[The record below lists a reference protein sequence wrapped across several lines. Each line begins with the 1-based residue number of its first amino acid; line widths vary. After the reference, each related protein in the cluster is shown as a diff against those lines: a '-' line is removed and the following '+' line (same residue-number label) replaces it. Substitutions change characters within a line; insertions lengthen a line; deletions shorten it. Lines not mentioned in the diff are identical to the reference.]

1 VLNWVIV
8 KEISGLG
15 FVTLA
20 RQATTS
26 ILYLILNNVLFEL
39 GGESSVA
46 VFGIIGRMMMF
57 ALFPVLG
64 ITQGFLPIAGY
75 NYGAEN
81 WSRVREVIFTSIKY
95 ACGLGVLIFF
105 GLYFFTREIASVFTD
120 SQVVI
125 DDTSV
130 ALKLVFL
137 AVPIIAIQ
145 MIGAAYYQAIGKAMP
160 ALILTSLR
168 TGIILIPLILILPS
182 YYGITGVWISF
193 PIADILS
200 TIITAFFLWKA
211 MGKLKTTEG
220 ENKTKTKTN

>member
-1 VLNWVIV
+1 
-8 KEISGLG
+8 
-15 FVTLA
+15 
-20 RQATTS
+20 
-26 ILYLILNNVLFEL
+26 
-39 GGESSVA
+39 
-46 VFGIIGRMMMF
+46 
-57 ALFPVLG
+57 
-64 ITQGFLPIAGY
+64 
-75 NYGAEN
+75 
-81 WSRVREVIFTSIKY
+81 
-95 ACGLGVLIFF
+95 LIFF

-145 MIGAAYYQAIGKAMP
+145 MIGAAYYQAIGKPMP

-211 MGKLKTTEG
+211 MGKLKTTES
-220 ENKTKTKTN
+220 EK